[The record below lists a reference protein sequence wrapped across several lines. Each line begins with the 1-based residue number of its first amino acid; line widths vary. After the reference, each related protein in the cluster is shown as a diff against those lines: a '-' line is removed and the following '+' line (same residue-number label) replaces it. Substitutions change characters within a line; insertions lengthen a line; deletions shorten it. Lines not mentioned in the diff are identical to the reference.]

1 MDAARHAFFLEAIR
15 STMKPSTGCTEPGA
29 IALNAATARK
39 HAAGA
44 LKSLTVRMDEFLYK
58 NAMGVGIPGADT
70 RGVPLC
76 AALGVTAG
84 DADAGFNVLHTVSPE
99 QLQKAKR
106 LVAEGLVAV
115 QVCPDAEGLFIQ
127 STLETDED
135 AVRVTTRERHDNIV
149 EILHAPFTAQSEAP
163 RSPEDAPMLRHTLE
177 DMVEFV
183 TNATLEDLLF
193 LEDGI
198 RMNLAVAEAGGELEM
213 GRAMRA
219 LIRRGAL
226 GQSPMTH
233 AKFLCASAAY
243 ARMSGISLP
252 VMSATGS
259 GNQGITVT
267 MTIEGVAQ
275 AIACVREKKL
285 RALALAHLVNI
296 YAKAHVGNL
305 SALCSCGISSG
316 LGASVGI
323 VYMLDGSCEQMLLAA
338 KNMIGSI
345 CGMIC
350 DGAKEGCANK
360 VELAAGLAVES
371 AYLALENMGIPDD
384 NGILSSEWAALF
396 ENLGALAKRGMRE
409 TNRVIVQIM
418 QRPRGR

>member
-99 QLQKAKR
+99 QLRKAKR

-163 RSPEDAPMLRHTLE
+163 RSPEDAPMLCHTLE

-183 TNATLEDLLF
+183 EGVPLSDLLF

-267 MTIEGVAQ
+267 MTISAGDCLAERVG
-275 AIACVREKKL
+275 
-285 RALALAHLVNI
+285 ALALQPGTS
-296 YAKAHVGNL
+296 AKAHVGNL

-384 NGILSSEWAALF
+384 NGILSSEWAALV

-418 QRPRGR
+418 QWPR